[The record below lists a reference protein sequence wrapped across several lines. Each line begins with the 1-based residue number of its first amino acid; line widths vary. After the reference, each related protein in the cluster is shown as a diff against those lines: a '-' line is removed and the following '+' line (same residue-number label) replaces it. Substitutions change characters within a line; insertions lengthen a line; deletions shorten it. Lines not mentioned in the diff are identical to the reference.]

1 MDSADGAS
9 CWRWGRMAAVAAVG
23 GLAIACAGCGP
34 TTSTKGPDPGVAA
47 AKSEAKSEPTAHEEH
62 PAFYSVASYNEAQDP
77 DANLAVTLARAKAEH
92 KRVILQVGGE
102 WCGWCKL
109 ISNYMATN
117 ETIRNLV
124 DKSFVVMKVTYPGDH
139 ADEFLAKYP
148 KCDAYPHFFILDA
161 DGKLLHSQGTGEL
174 ESGQGYNDEV
184 FAKFLATWSEN
195 VTP

>member
-1 MDSADGAS
+1 MDSAGES
-9 CWRWGRMAAVAAVG
+9 SRWRLGRMAAVA
-23 GLAIACAGCGP
+23 GLVIACVGCKPDTSSKAPGP
-34 TTSTKGPDPGVAA
+34 GAVPAT
-47 AKSEAKSEPTAHEEH
+47 SEAESEPAVHKDH
-62 PAFYSVASYNEAQDP
+62 PAFYSVADYNEAQDP
-77 DANLAVTLARAKAEH
+77 DTDLAATLARAKSEH

-148 KCDAYPHFFILDA
+148 KCEAYPHFFVLDA

-174 ESGQGYNDEV
+174 ELGQGYNDEV
-184 FAKFLATWSEN
+184 FAKFLTTWSEN